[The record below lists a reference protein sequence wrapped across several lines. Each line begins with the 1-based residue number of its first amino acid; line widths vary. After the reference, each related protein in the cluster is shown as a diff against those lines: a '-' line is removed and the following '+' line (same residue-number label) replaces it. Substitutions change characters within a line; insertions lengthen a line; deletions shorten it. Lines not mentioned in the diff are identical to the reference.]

1 MHNPFSINPWVARK
15 YWTDPSSENGN
26 FKPKLE
32 APVITVVQDP
42 DNSSLI
48 QVFFNL
54 IPNAGRYQIYIN
66 SQLVGNSFN
75 SPFQYVIPKN
85 GDFLIN
91 VRAIDP
97 TGNYA
102 PSPFS
107 NTEEVNVTQYETYL
121 GFGSTFILANMQR
134 ILISN

>member
-1 MHNPFSINPWVARK
+1 MVNPFSRNPWTARRE
-15 YWTDPSSENGN
+15 WIDPSSGNGPP
-26 FKPKLE
+26 KPKLA
-32 APVITVVQDP
+32 APVITVIQDT
-42 DNSSLI
+42 DNSANI
-48 QVFFNL
+48 EIFFPL
-54 IPNAGRYQIYIN
+54 IPNAGRYQVYIN
-66 SQLVGNSFN
+66 SQLVGNTFS

-121 GFGSTFILANMQR
+121 GFGSTFILANMQK